1 MQNTSQSTLQQIL
14 IEVQLLS
21 RQSRCWLSVE
31 DVANYLDLKVNT
43 IYKYVNDNRIPF
55 KKIPGSSK
63 LIFSRWEIDAW
74 LENGSNGQYKI
85 EEAKTEANRI
95 LEEIRGKSF

>member
-43 IYKYVNDNRIPF
+43 IYKYVNEKRIPF

-63 LIFSRWEIDAW
+63 LIFSRREIDSW
-74 LENGSNGQYKI
+74 LENGGDMHHKI
-85 EEAKTEANRI
+85 AEAETEANRI
-95 LEEIRGKSF
+95 LQKLL

>member
-14 IEVQLLS
+14 IEVQLLG

-31 DVANYLDLKVNT
+31 DVAKYLDLKVNT
-43 IYKYVNDNRIPF
+43 IYKYVNEKRIPF

-63 LIFSRWEIDAW
+63 LIFSRREIDSW
-74 LENGSNGQYKI
+74 LENGGTGHHKI
-85 EEAKTEANRI
+85 TEAETEANRI
-95 LEEIRGKSF
+95 LQEVT